1 MKKLILGFCTLATIL
16 MVGCSKDSSN
26 GEVPAG
32 NAINFSTYLGR
43 DVQVRSGI
51 LDDNSLSDF
60 GVFASY
66 TQQDDWTDASGFNF
80 MFNQFV
86 KKVGD
91 AWNYTPKKYWPTKQG
106 EKISFWA
113 YAPYASDK
121 AIAVKSLK
129 EYTGLPQIKYTISDV
144 TTAEDFTAATLM
156 NEVKTS
162 SVNPDGSSCSV
173 TFALKHELTRVN
185 IKAKLDKV
193 VDAATKVNIKSIEFN
208 GDDLATSGTYTFSD
222 ENVERG
228 SWTLDTKGTI
238 SVDPLMEKVST
249 DLGGYVEAG
258 VRLSDATAVSVF
270 GENKYLFLIPSG
282 GETGT
287 AAAGKIKVKIT
298 YDIVT
303 VDRALKDGHS
313 VSTAIKEIELPAGT
327 LKQGK
332 AYLYTLTF
340 YTNEIV
346 LSASVEGWGA
356 EVGADDNVDWNDVD
370 IPTV

>member
-1 MKKLILGFCTLATIL
+1 MKKLILGFCAIATIL
-16 MVGCSKDSSN
+16 MVGCAKDSSN

-51 LDDNSLSDF
+51 LDNNNLRDF

-91 AWNYTPKKYWPTKQG
+91 AWNYTPKKYWPTRQG

-113 YAPYASDK
+113 YAPYASSK
-121 AIAVKSLK
+121 AIAVKSTK
-129 EYTGLPQIKYTISDV
+129 TSTGLPQITYTISDI

-156 NEVKTS
+156 NEVKTAP
-162 SVNPDGSSCSV
+162 VGENPDGSTREV
-173 TFALKHELTRVN
+173 GFTLRHELTRVN
-185 IKAKLDKV
+185 IQAKLDKAV
-193 VDAATKVNIKSIEFN
+193 AAETKVNIKSIEFN
-208 GDDLATSGTYTFSD
+208 GVDLATAGTYTFANASGA
-222 ENVERG
+222 RG

-238 SVDPLMEKVST
+238 SVDLLMNKVDESI
-249 DLGGYVEAG
+249 GGYEEAG
-258 VRLSDATAVSVF
+258 VRLSNATAVPVF
-270 GENKYLFLIPSG
+270 GAGKYLFLIPSG

-303 VDRALKDGHS
+303 VDPALKDGHS

-327 LKQGK
+327 LKQGN

-346 LSASVEGWGA
+346 LSASVEGWGD
-356 EVGADDNVDWNDVD
+356 EVVGGDNVDWNDVD
-370 IPTV
+370 PV

>member
-1 MKKLILGFCTLATIL
+1 MKKLILGFCAIATIL
-16 MVGCSKDSSN
+16 MVGCAKDSSN

-51 LDDNSLSDF
+51 LDDTNLSDF

-66 TQQDDWTDASGFNF
+66 TQSADWTDASGFNF
-80 MFNQFV
+80 MFNQNV
-86 KKVGD
+86 NKSSGSWD
-91 AWNYTPKKYWPTKQG
+91 YTPKKYWPTKKG

-113 YAPYASDK
+113 YAPYASSK
-121 AIAVKSLK
+121 AIAVKSTK
-129 EYTGLPQIKYTISDV
+129 TSTGLPQITYTISDI

-156 NEVKTS
+156 NEVKTA
-162 SVNPDGSSCSV
+162 SVDPDGSSRSV
-173 TFALKHELTRVN
+173 EFMLRHELTRVN
-185 IKAKLDKV
+185 IQAKLDKAV
-193 VDAATKVNIKSIEFN
+193 AAETKVNIKSIEFN
-208 GDDLATSGTYTFSD
+208 GDDLATKGTYTFGD
-222 ENVERG
+222 ADAERG
-228 SWTLDTKGTI
+228 SWTLDTKGAI
-238 SVDPLMEKVST
+238 VVDPLMEKVST
-249 DLGGYVEAG
+249 SLGGYVEAG
-258 VRLSDATAVSVF
+258 VRLSNATAVPVF
-270 GENKYLFLIPSG
+270 GAGKYLFLIPSG

-303 VDRALKDGHS
+303 VDPALNAGHS
-313 VSTAIKEIELPAGT
+313 VSTAVKEIDLPVGT

-356 EVGADDNVDWNDVD
+356 EVGEDDNVDWNDVD
-370 IPTV
+370 K

>member
-1 MKKLILGFCTLATIL
+1 

-51 LDDNSLSDF
+51 LDDTNLSDF

-66 TQQDDWTDASGFNF
+66 TQSADWTDASGFNF
-80 MFNQFV
+80 MFDQLV
-86 KKVGD
+86 EKDGGV
-91 AWNYTPKKYWPTKQG
+91 WNYTPKKYWPTKQG

-113 YAPYASDK
+113 YAPYASGK
-121 AIAVKSLK
+121 AIEVVSTKTS
-129 EYTGLPQIKYTISDV
+129 TGLPQIKYTISDV

-156 NEVKTS
+156 NEIKTA
-162 SVNPDGSSCSV
+162 SVDPDGSSRSV
-173 TFALKHELTRVN
+173 EFKLRHELTRVN
-185 IKAKLDKV
+185 IKAKLDKAV
-193 VDAATKVNIKSIEFN
+193 AAETKVNIKSISFL
-208 GDDLATSGTYTFSD
+208 GDDLATEGTYTFGNAD
-222 ENVERG
+222 GARG

-238 SVDPLMEKVST
+238 SVDPLMAKVST
-249 DLGGYVEAG
+249 NLGGYEEAG
-258 VRLSDATAVSVF
+258 VRLSDVTAVPVF
-270 GENKYLFLIPSG
+270 GANKYLFLIPSG

-303 VDRALKDGHS
+303 EDSALNAGHS
-313 VSTAIKEIELPAGT
+313 VSTAVKEIELPAET

-346 LSASVEGWGA
+346 LSASVEGWGD
-356 EVGADDNVDWNDVD
+356 EVGEGDNVDWNDVD
-370 IPTV
+370 R

>member
-1 MKKLILGFCTLATIL
+1 MKKLILGFCAIATML

-51 LDDNSLSDF
+51 LDDNNLNDF

-66 TQQDDWTDASGFNF
+66 TKSADWTDASGFNF

-86 KKVGD
+86 EKDGR
-91 AWNYTPKKYWPTKQG
+91 AWDYTPKKYWPTKKG

-113 YAPYASDK
+113 YAPYASSE

-129 EYTGLPQIKYTISDV
+129 ESKGLPQITYTISDI

-156 NEVKTS
+156 NEVKSATT
-162 SVNPDGSSCSV
+162 NPDGNTRSV
-173 TFALKHELTRVN
+173 EFKLRHELTRVN
-185 IKAKLDKV
+185 IKAKLDKA
-193 VDAATKVNIKSIEFN
+193 VDADTKVNIKSISFL
-208 GDDLATSGTYTFSD
+208 GDDLATDGTYTFG
-222 ENVERG
+222 NANTERG
-228 SWTLDTKGTI
+228 TWELGTKGTI
-238 SVDPLMEKVST
+238 SVDPLMNKVDTSI
-249 DLGGYVEAG
+249 GGYEEAG
-258 VRLSDATAVSVF
+258 VRLQDTTAVSLF
-270 GENKYLFLIPSG
+270 GANKYLFLIPSG

-303 VDRALKDGHS
+303 VDTALKDGHS
-313 VSTAIKEIELPAGT
+313 VSTAVKEINLPVGT

-332 AYLYTLTF
+332 AYLYTLKF
-340 YTNEIV
+340 YTNQIV
-346 LSASVEGWGA
+346 LSVSVEGWGD
-356 EVGADDNVDWNDVD
+356 EVGGGDNVDWNDLD
-370 IPTV
+370 K